1 MPLGYEP
8 GGWKRAS
15 ISAVVHT
22 QLRGADAGTAEPY
35 PGCLAAPAEES
46 QMPSIYDV
54 IAESCAALAGRTGRT
69 SDKVRLLQ
77 LADQWRTVPAD
88 GQGPG
93 KKPPVA
99 ASLAGDMLLA
109 PTPESPKKAAD
120 EIKSDPRRAKEYALD
135 RVRDAI
141 GVLRE
146 LGIADDTILSQLGF
160 GAERKHRRRTG

>member
-1 MPLGYEP
+1 
-8 GGWKRAS
+8 
-15 ISAVVHT
+15 
-22 QLRGADAGTAEPY
+22 
-35 PGCLAAPAEES
+35 
-46 QMPSIYDV
+46 MPSIYDV

-99 ASLAGDMLLA
+99 ASLVGDMVNPVKLLA

-120 EIKSDPRRAKEYALD
+120 EIKSDPRRTKEYALD

-146 LGIADDTILSQLGF
+146 LGIADDTILRQLGF
-160 GAERKHRRRTG
+160 RAERKHSRRAG